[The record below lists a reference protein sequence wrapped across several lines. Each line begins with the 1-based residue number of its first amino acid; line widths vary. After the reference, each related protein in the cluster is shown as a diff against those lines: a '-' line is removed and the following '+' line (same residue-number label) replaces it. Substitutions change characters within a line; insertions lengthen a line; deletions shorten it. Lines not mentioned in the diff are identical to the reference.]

1 MLAPDNWPRH
11 SPIEPLRKYGGLA
24 AILLLVLA
32 STWGIS
38 AWRHRFVR
46 SDRDLFH
53 FLPARPGTT
62 LFVDVNLLRR
72 GGFLERFVAPKT
84 VVRDPDYETFV
95 RETGFDYIRDL
106 NTLAAKNGSAKKEAK
121 KGSVP
126 ISSTVLLAKGHFDWS
141 RLRSYAMKSGGSCQG
156 DFCRLASKTGHRK
169 LAFREIQPDVLQLF
183 IGFEAAEN
191 NTNIFEQKANKKGS
205 VPIFSPI
212 FSRENGSVPIS
223 DSNSAPRSELPDAPV
238 WLKLGPGVLSNP
250 AELPLPLRIFAIS
263 LASATSVVLSLGPA
277 AEASNAAFVLKF
289 KAKMPNSAAAGTA
302 RTQLELQ
309 TKMLKMGLKRAHEKP
324 DPAGLTG
331 LLTAGSFETS
341 GTTVSGLWPVRREL
355 LLALQ

>member
-38 AWRHRFVR
+38 EWRHRFVR

-126 ISSTVLLAKGHFDWS
+126 ISSTVLLARGHFDWS
-141 RLRSYAMKSGGSCQG
+141 RLRSYAIQSGGSCHG
-156 DFCRLASKTGHRK
+156 NFCRFASKAGHRK

-183 IGFEAAEN
+183 IGSASSLS
-191 NTNIFEQKANKKGS
+191 NTNKSEEKANKKGS
-205 VPIFSPI
+205 VPILSQ
-212 FSRENGSVPIS
+212 ENGSVPIS
-223 DSNSAPRSELPDAPV
+223 SPLSAQRYELPDEPV
-238 WLKLGPGVLSNP
+238 WLELGPGVLSNP
-250 AELPLPLRIFAIS
+250 ADLPVPVRIFAIS
-263 LASATSVVLSLGPA
+263 LASASSVVLSLGPA
-277 AEASNAAFVLKF
+277 AEASNAAFLLKF